1 MRLRSD
7 TQYHGL
13 MAEDELTVE
22 AVETT
27 ANAMDREMD
36 RSSTDE
42 PPAQDNGMDDEGV
55 IEDNR
60 AHREFHY
67 DDRRHLP
74 YA

>member
-1 MRLRSD
+1 MLSD

-13 MAEDELTVE
+13 MVEDELTVE

-27 ANAMDREMD
+27 AIVMDREMD

-42 PPAQDNGMDDEGV
+42 LPAQDDGMEDGV
-55 IEDNR
+55 IVDNK
-60 AHREFHY
+60 AHRAFHY

-74 YA
+74 CD